1 MPRKQ
6 NGFGNSKSFA
16 FKGAGRVDR
25 GKGVGAFGF
34 YPSDRQY
41 GTSVHRSVV
50 ENWNLNSGWTKWRRG
65 YELYNVA
72 AFSTLNVPNEDY
84 DPGLPED
91 TNGDG
96 EKDNPAYRPAQL
108 ESLLYQGTDYP
119 IQTLFRAIEMP
130 TLQSDVNTRY
140 VVKRFVNPGE
150 ADLGTITGRSTAQL
164 EEQQRKY
171 QEVWFK
177 GTAASSGRSRLLLQM
192 LNERLTDNETEA
204 TLKNILSYSTNLN
217 KDIPAVYKGKTPTVF
232 GVEETGLQ
240 ETTIELRMPID
251 SITIETN
258 QGNTRIVD
266 QGLNT
271 YTIPEPRFQSLEDI
285 DELEGKVVYIPNF
298 FKDKKIDDVSSVD
311 WVDYDT
317 YFGITVED
325 KVNEGEVYILDPGVS
340 TLPPSMYDIS
350 QLPKVLSSTQGE
362 YTLKGSYVFLKDEY
376 QRFFGRQYFT
386 AGLIEKEIESLSYS
400 VLPFL
405 ILGASIDNGYLSL
418 KSVPFTSEIKLY
430 TDTTD
435 PTLVF
440 HDKSFV
446 KYTTPHNPEF
456 RKAIDTNV
464 SPWQDEVFASGNILM
479 PADIYTCDCPSYS
492 KTILA
497 MPQAEQNDGE
507 RKANRQARYP
517 LPTAMSANRFQN
529 LGIDKVAGKATT
541 WARPSDNNSYKYCK
555 HTVTGMF
562 YDKVQMIEPSQ
573 YPTAVERVLFEEKL
587 EKELESLDNAWKYS
601 AKRGGISL
609 TEIVFSL
616 AQGLNLDDVET
627 GYVVLNSN

>member
-6 NGFGNSKSFA
+6 NGFGSSKSFA
-16 FKGAGRVDR
+16 FKGGGRVDR

-41 GTSVHRSVV
+41 GTSVHRSVL
-50 ENWNLNSGWTKWRRG
+50 ENWNLNAGWSKWRRG

-72 AFSTLNVPNEDY
+72 AFSILNVLNPDY
-84 DPGLPED
+84 NPGLPIDE
-91 TNGDG
+91 
-96 EKDNPAYRPAQL
+96 DNPEYVPAEL
-108 ESLLYQGTDYP
+108 RSLLYQGTPYE
-119 IQTLFRAIEMP
+119 IETLFRAIEMP
-130 TLQSDVNTRY
+130 TLKSDVNTRY

-150 ADLGTITGRSTAQL
+150 ADLGNIIGRSTEQL
-164 EEQQRKY
+164 EDQQQKY

-177 GTAASSGRSRLLLQM
+177 GTSAESGRSRLLLQM

-204 TLKNILSYSTNLN
+204 TLKNVLSFSN
-217 KDIPAVYKGKTPTVF
+217 KLKKNIPAVYKGKTPTVF

-240 ETTIELRMPID
+240 ETTIDLRMPID
-251 SITIETN
+251 SITIENN
-258 QGNTRIVD
+258 QASTKIVD

-271 YTIPEPRFQSLEDI
+271 YTVPANTIKSLD
-285 DELEGKVVYIPNF
+285 DVDQLQGKVVYIPSF
-298 FKDKKIDDVSSVD
+298 FVDKSIDDITSID
-311 WVDYDT
+311 WIDYDE
-317 YFGITVED
+317 YFGVTVED
-325 KVNEGEVYILDPGVS
+325 TEKDKEIYILDPGVS
-340 TLPPSMYDIS
+340 ALPPSMYDITT
-350 QLPKVLSSTQGE
+350 LPKILSSTEGE

-386 AGLIEKEIESLSYS
+386 ADLIQGEIGSASYS

-405 ILGASIDNGYLSL
+405 ILGASITDNHLTL

-430 TDTTD
+430 TDVND

-446 KYTTPHNPEF
+446 KYQAPQNPVF
-456 RKAIDTNV
+456 NKAINTNV
-464 SPWQDEVFASGNILM
+464 NPWQDEVFTSGDVLK

-517 LPTAMSANRFQN
+517 LPTALSANRFQN

-541 WARPSDNNSYKYCK
+541 WARPSDNNSYRFCK

-573 YPTAVERVLFEEKL
+573 YPTTVERVLFENKL
-587 EKELESLDNAWKYS
+587 EKELEELDAAWKYS
-601 AKRGGISL
+601 SKRGGISL